1 MIAKGL
7 LDKIYEAASIQRWND
22 HVRPVEF
29 TELDKQAHKM
39 ILAYVLGK
47 LEESEGHAQIDWLKL
62 IQGGI
67 FEFFPRV
74 ILTDIKAPV
83 FHKLM
88 SKKGREINALV
99 LQKIDEDIR
108 GLRGDFRENFRKYL
122 FDPDY
127 ARFEKRILK
136 AAHYLATNWEFQIIY
151 NTAPFIYGIDK
162 TKEEIENQIEDHYD
176 LIGVQKLSL
185 RKKSFGFIDL
195 CAQLRFQQRWAH
207 SQRVPKT
214 SVLGHMLIVAM
225 MSYFC
230 SLEIGACRK
239 RTYNNFFSGLF
250 HDLPEVLTRDI
261 VSPVKTSVEGLDEII
276 KEYEKMQFEERILP
290 LLPSSLRSEVVY
302 FIEDEFSNRIMEDG
316 IPRKGIPGTQM
327 EAYNQ
332 DDYSPIDG
340 EIIRACDKLAAFI
353 EAALSI
359 RHGICS
365 HHLLDGRTKI
375 EREYRDQRPG
385 GINFAE
391 LFDYYSQEGDSWKGI
406 EKDPPE

>member
-1 MIAKGL
+1 MITKGL

-47 LEESEGHAQIDWLKL
+47 FEESERQAPIDWIKL
-62 IQGGI
+62 IEGGI

-83 FHKLM
+83 FHTLM
-88 SKKGREINALV
+88 SRKGREINTLV
-99 LQKIDEDIR
+99 LRKMDKEIE
-108 GLRGDFRENFRKYL
+108 GLGGDFGNNYRSYL
-122 FDPDY
+122 FDADY

-151 NTAPFIYGIDK
+151 NTAPFVYGIDK

-185 RKKSFGFIDL
+185 RKKSFGFIDF

-207 SQRVPKT
+207 SPRVPKT

-230 SLEIGACRK
+230 SAQMGACR
-239 RTYNNFFSGLF
+239 RRAYNNFFSGLF

-261 VSPVKTSVEGLDEII
+261 VSPVKTSVEGLEEII
-276 KEYEKMQFEERILP
+276 KEYETMQFEERILP
-290 LLPSSLRSEVVY
+290 LLPSSIRDEVVY
-302 FIEDEFSNRIMEDG
+302 FIRDEFSNRIKEGDEV
-316 IPRKGIPGTQM
+316 RKDIPGPQM
-327 EAYNQ
+327 ERYNE
-332 DDYSPIDG
+332 DRYSPVDG
-340 EIIRACDKLAAFI
+340 EVIRACDKLAAFI
-353 EAALSI
+353 EASLSI
-359 RHGICS
+359 MHGIRS
-365 HHLLDGRTKI
+365 QHLEEGSESI
-375 EREYRDQRPG
+375 YREYSNLEAG
-385 GINFAE
+385 GINFVE
-391 LFDYYSQEGDSWKGI
+391 LFNYYR
-406 EKDPPE
+406 